1 MIKERQAY
9 EWEVIADF
17 LAERCAILERDNL
30 TLNLRAEFAENEAEN
45 YKARLD
51 AAGLL
56 EEGE

>member
-9 EWEVIADF
+9 EWEVIVDY

-30 TLNLRAEFAENEAEN
+30 SLNLRAEFAENEAEN
-45 YKARLD
+45 YKARLE
-51 AAGLL
+51 AADLL

>member
-45 YKARLD
+45 YKVRLD